1 MSIASALTV
10 DPAAKAMTLTSVRG
24 SSLRSVAERRPSDHD
39 GFTLIELLVVVAMV
53 AIATALV
60 SLALP
65 DSSATQLERE
75 SVRLIALL
83 ESARAEART
92 SGLAVQWIP
101 ADSQG
106 GGADAAQFRFQG
118 LPPGIAMPTRW
129 LGQAPSV
136 EIQGARA
143 VTLGPEPMIGVQR
156 VKLSRDK
163 HSLSLTTDGLG
174 PFVISAEPQP

>member
-1 MSIASALTV
+1 MR
-10 DPAAKAMTLTSVRG
+10 K
-24 SSLRSVAERRPSDHD
+24 RPPGNHA

-65 DSSATQLERE
+65 DPSATQLERE
-75 SVRLIALL
+75 SARLIALL
-83 ESARAEART
+83 ESARAEARV

-101 ADSQG
+101 SADQD

-118 LPPGIAMPTRW
+118 LPPGISMPTRW
-129 LGQAPSV
+129 LGEAPSI

-143 VTLGPEPMIGVQR
+143 VTLGPEPMIGAQR
-156 VKLSRDK
+156 VNLSRNK
-163 HSLSLTTDGLG
+163 QTLSLITDGLG
-174 PFVISAEPQP
+174 PFVISREPQP